1 MFRKVSEG
9 VLTFGIR
16 VFNSIGFF
24 VYVPLLSLW
33 LVKMKNLDI
42 TETSVAVAAFTFVS
56 KAGNALV
63 GGVVNKFGIKNSLIV
78 GLWGS
83 ALLLTMLT
91 IIHSYTLIFV
101 IALLLGMSISIYN
114 VSLKTH
120 ISLLEENERL
130 RAFALLN
137 IAVNVGA
144 SIGPFLGGWLL
155 DWNSFGI
162 IVAAIVCYVVA
173 GGVSLLLPRITIE
186 DAEKG
191 INIVQFVKNSKSDP
205 HFFIFIKFV
214 AFSGLFWFLY
224 TQLFTTFPVVF
235 SQNFSGKTIG
245 LFFTVNAI
253 TIIVLQGFY
262 PKIQPKW
269 KIEYWYA
276 LALMFIAAS
285 YFLLWVSHHF
295 WIIFFSVILFSI
307 AEIIWVPTIDHQ
319 IVEKKGALSSSWA
332 FGISGV
338 LWGMWESI
346 GGFIGLNLYQ
356 YAGQQ
361 TFFYL
366 TMIGIVIFVGYM
378 FQLTY
383 RKMSFFTN
391 QNQIGR
397 KDWR

>member
-1 MFRKVSEG
+1 M
-9 VLTFGIR
+9 
-16 VFNSIGFF
+16 
-24 VYVPLLSLW
+24 
-33 LVKMKNLDI
+33 
-42 TETSVAVAAFTFVS
+42 
-56 KAGNALV
+56 
-63 GGVVNKFGIKNSLIV
+63 IV
-78 GLWGS
+78 
-83 ALLLTMLT
+83 
-91 IIHSYTLIFV
+91 
-101 IALLLGMSISIYN
+101 LLLGISISLYN

-130 RAFALLN
+130 QAFALLN

-162 IVAAIVCYVVA
+162 IIAAIVCYVLA

-191 INIVQFVKNSKSDP
+191 INIVQFVKNSRSDP
-205 HFFIFIKFV
+205 HFFIFIRFI

-224 TQLFTTFPVVF
+224 TQLFTTFPVVV
-235 SQNFSGKTIG
+235 SQHFSGKTIG
-245 LFFTVNAI
+245 LFFTVNAM

-269 KIEYWYA
+269 KMEYWYA
-276 LALMFIAAS
+276 LALMLITAS
-285 YFLLWVSHHF
+285 YFLLWISHHF
-295 WIIFFSVILFSI
+295 WIIFVSVILFSM

-319 IVEKKGALSSSWA
+319 IVEKKGMLSSSWA

-346 GGFIGLNLYQ
+346 GGFVGLNLYQ
-356 YAGQQ
+356 YVGHQ

-366 TMIGIVIFVGYM
+366 TMIGIVIFIGYM
-378 FQLTY
+378 FQLPY

-391 QNQIGR
+391 KNQVER

>member
-1 MFRKVSEG
+1 MFPKVNEG

-33 LVKMKNLDI
+33 LVRIKNLDI
-42 TETSVAVAAFTFVS
+42 TEMSVVVAAFTFVS
-56 KAGNALV
+56 KAGNVLV
-63 GGVVNKFGIKNSLIV
+63 GGVVNKLGIKNSLIV

-91 IIHSYTLIFV
+91 LIQSYTFIFV
-101 IALLLGMSISIYN
+101 IVLLLGISLSLYN

-120 ISLLEENERL
+120 ISLLGEDERL

-144 SIGPFLGGWLL
+144 SIGPLLGGWLL

-162 IVAAIVCYVVA
+162 IIAAIVCYVLA

-191 INIVQFVKNSKSDP
+191 IHIVQFVKNSKSTPD
-205 HFFIFIKFV
+205 FFIFIKFIS
-214 AFSGLFWFLY
+214 FSGIFWFLY
-224 TQLFTTFPVVF
+224 TQLFTTFPVVS
-235 SQNFSGKTIG
+235 SQHFSGKTIG
-245 LFFTVNAI
+245 LFFTVNAM
-253 TIIVLQGFY
+253 TIIVLQGLY

-269 KIEYWYA
+269 RIEYWYA
-276 LALMFIAAS
+276 LALMFITTS
-285 YFLLWVSHHF
+285 YFLLWISHHF
-295 WIIFFSVILFSI
+295 WIIFVGVILFSI

-319 IVEKKGALSSSWA
+319 IVEKKGMLSSSWA
-332 FGISGV
+332 FGVSGV

-346 GGFIGLNLYQ
+346 GGFVGLNLYE
-356 YAGQQ
+356 YVGQK

-366 TMIGIVIFVGYM
+366 AMISAMIFIGYM
-378 FQLTY
+378 FHLSY
-383 RKMSFFTN
+383 RKMSSFMNKN
-391 QNQIGR
+391 QVER